1 MARKI
6 KGQRF
11 QNGELELFYDVDA
24 YHKDK
29 DSFDLT
35 IDPTNGLIYLTIN
48 GQKVG
53 QGVDVGGGGGKTRYN
68 ISKILTKASL
78 ANSSDVIVEG
88 ATYVSLVVPANG
100 YEVKTVSVT
109 MGGTAVANVFNE
121 QTQTITV
128 ANVRSD
134 LVITVVAQL
143 KRVDMLDIT
152 WANHA
157 ITCGQNTNNYNAWSP
172 HNLQYDDVNDCFV
185 FLQCHSSKHIDGT
198 YLSWTLSII
207 DPYDPTYCVDV
218 NIPPL
223 NTLGMLW
230 IENGVWWVF
239 ARWSNLIYKTANMGQ
254 SWETITPTITLPRLF
269 GIYKA
274 GGKYFAGND
283 SNTERTYFVSDDLI
297 NWQTKSFA
305 DFGYDVLCETTF
317 CDFQGKIWAFNRTN
331 DEELGHPV
339 ILNSSDGGETWTVF
353 SDQLLHGWRSTV
365 SCLPFDSYIA
375 IADIARNEGYVYY
388 SIFDGDTV
396 TELKEWKV
404 MNVGTGD
411 DLHNVNLATNYKDA
425 VIVEFMHP
433 SPCDP
438 YAKWSH
444 SDYACDNVMIVGGT
458 RQLPQISFYGDAIYT
473 KADAVA
479 YANEHFAEG
488 TNGVALT
495 GWSAPSAVQCNQ
507 STDRTFFTEIEL
519 PLNLVPWY
527 SYQMGSSWYGFP
539 SGNLYNGKY
548 ALKYCNNPN
557 NAHSSNYFY
566 SADPCVE
573 LDGVKYFVFNIP
585 KSDTS
590 KALIVVLKMP
600 RFTNVT
606 VGAGTNTNAL
616 TGETWQESLGFRRVL
631 PVNQNKNMDWR
642 LISDAAFR
650 YKPADTPLI
659 RFVRYDPAPPAG
671 EEVTA

>member
-1 MARKI
+1 MANKN
-6 KGQRF
+6 KGQYLLDGTL
-11 QNGELELFYDVDA
+11 QEWWDVDA
-24 YHKDK
+24 YHKGR

-35 IDPTNGLIYLTIN
+35 VDETDGLTYLTIN

-68 ISKILTKASL
+68 ISKSLTKASL

-88 ATYVSLVVPANG
+88 ATYVSLIVPANG
-100 YEVKTVSVT
+100 YEVETVSVT
-109 MGGTAVANVFNE
+109 MDGTAVANAFDE

-128 ANVRSD
+128 ANVRGN
-134 LVITVVAQL
+134 LAITVVAQI

-185 FLQCHSSKHIDGT
+185 FLQSHTTHHLTGT
-198 YLSWTLSII
+198 PSNWTLSII

-218 NIPPL
+218 NIPPR
-223 NTLGMLW
+223 NGLGMLW
-230 IENGVWWVF
+230 IENGVWWIITRGSGVVY
-239 ARWSNLIYKTANMGQ
+239 RSSDMGEN
-254 SWETITPTITLPRLF
+254 WETISTPTPQYCF
-269 GIYKA
+269 GVYKC
-274 GGKYFAGND
+274 GNKYFAGND
-283 SNTERTYFVSDDLI
+283 SNTEHTYYVSDDLL
-297 NWQTKSFA
+297 NWETKSFGEL
-305 DFGYDVLCETTF
+305 GYDILCETTF
-317 CDFQGKIWAFNRTN
+317 CEFQGKIWAFNRTN

-339 ILNSSDGGETWTVF
+339 ILTSSDGGETWSVF

-388 SIFDGDTV
+388 SIFDGETV
-396 TELKEWKV
+396 TELKEWQV
-404 MNVGTGD
+404 VNVSWGD
-411 DLHNVNLATNYKDA
+411 DLHNVNLATNYKDT

-444 SDYACDNVMIVGGT
+444 CDYACDNVMIVGGT

-495 GWSAPSAVQCNQ
+495 GWSAPYAVQCDRR
-507 STDRTFFTEIEL
+507 TDRTFFTEIEL

-527 SYQMGSSWYGFP
+527 SYQQGSVAITFP
-539 SGNLYNGKY
+539 KGNLYNGAY

-557 NAHSSNYFY
+557 NAHASNRLYE
-566 SADPCVE
+566 ADPCIE
-573 LDGVKYFVFNIP
+573 LNGVKYFVFNIP

-590 KALIVVLKMP
+590 KSLIIVLKMP

-606 VGAGTNTNAL
+606 VSAGTNTNAI
-616 TGETWQESLGFRRVL
+616 TGETWQEELGLRRVL
-631 PVNQNKNMDWR
+631 PVNKATNTDWN
-642 LISDAAFR
+642 LISPNAFTD
-650 YKPADTPLI
+650 KPADTPMI
-659 RFVRYDPAPPAG
+659 RFVRYDPAPPA
-671 EEVTA
+671 E